1 MALLTL
7 PFPAFDQW
15 QYETTLDETVYQL
28 RGTLISP
35 PSVTPYY
42 IIDLFTSDNEPIEL
56 GMKVVLGTR
65 YAFRSAT
72 EDNPQGVLF
81 FIAQGAIA
89 SDVPTKGE
97 LISGKVLMCYDTAI

>member
-1 MALLTL
+1 
-7 PFPAFDQW
+7 
-15 QYETTLDETVYQL
+15 
-28 RGTLISP
+28 
-35 PSVTPYY
+35 
-42 IIDLFTSDNEPIEL
+42 
-56 GMKVVLGTR
+56 MKVVLGTR